1 MRHERTLMLAG
12 IALLTGACRH
22 PAPAAAADRAAPRT
36 VFTDSLL
43 HAEQCAPVKAGDD
56 WRRVC
61 TPKDQRAVYRRP
73 QPPQSNPR
81 IPQ

>member
-12 IALLTGACRH
+12 MALLVGACHR
-22 PAPAAAADRAAPRT
+22 PPPPETGRAVGRT
-36 VFTDSLL
+36 VFNDSLL
-43 HAEQCAPVKAGDD
+43 HAEQCAPAKAGED

-61 TPKDQRAVYRRP
+61 TPKDQGAVYRRP
-73 QPPQSNPR
+73 QPTQPNPR